1 MILQALEFLT
11 QLGCLLCIVFG
22 IRAAV
27 DSYKC
32 YENNTNYLAA
42 AFFAVAYLFI
52 NNAYGQSAM
61 KVDESISMMY
71 RSLHLCLILFLTRVS
86 MEQSQ
91 KLRTYCSVNFKKSNF
106 VKTS

>member
-1 MILQALEFLT
+1 MILQTLEFLT
-11 QLGCLLCIVFG
+11 QFGCLLCIVFG

-52 NNAYGQSAM
+52 NNAYGHSTA

-91 KLRTYCSVNFKKSNF
+91 KLRTYCNVNFKKSNF

>member
-11 QLGCLLCIVFG
+11 QGACLLCIVFG

-52 NNAYGQSAM
+52 NNAYGQSTA

-71 RSLHLCLILFLTRVS
+71 RSLHLCLVLFLTRVS

-91 KLRTYCSVNFKKSNF
+91 RLRTYCNINIKKSSF